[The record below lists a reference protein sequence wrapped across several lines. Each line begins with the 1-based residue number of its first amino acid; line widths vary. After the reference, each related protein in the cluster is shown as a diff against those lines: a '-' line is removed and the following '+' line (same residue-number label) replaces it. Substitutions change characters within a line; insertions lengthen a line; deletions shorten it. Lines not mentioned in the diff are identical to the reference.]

1 MNRQQRRAMKS
12 KRKDTIRKVNGVL
25 VNNQNMHGL
34 ISNSV
39 RRK

>member
-12 KRKDTIRKVNGVL
+12 KRKDTLRKVNGVL
-25 VNNQNMHGL
+25 VNNQNNHGL